1 MGYYTRRIAQAVIT
15 LIAGTFITYALY
27 RMMPGSPLDSIMAD
41 LIQQRIGQGRP
52 PDPSEI
58 AAQAERMT
66 GINPDSGIIEGF
78 LGYTSDIVLNQN
90 FGESIYYN
98 QPVFDIL
105 FRAMPWSV
113 FISVYGLLL
122 GYTATIVIGAVMAW
136 YEGTKIDSGL
146 VAYVLAMNSI
156 PYYVVAVVMLV
167 FLGYQWELLP
177 KGGKYPPTA
186 EPGFNVEFM
195 IGLVRYGA
203 MPILSSFVVGFASG
217 SLNMRGNAV
226 RVMGSDFIRSAKIRG
241 ISVNR
246 ILTRYLTRNAILPIY
261 TGMMMGIARLFSSNV
276 ITERIFQYIGLGYY
290 TFEALERQDY
300 PLMMGAFLFFTFIT
314 ILGILFADLTYGL
327 IDPRAG
333 TGSTRESF

>member
-1 MGYYTRRIAQAVIT
+1 
-15 LIAGTFITYALY
+15 
-27 RMMPGSPLDSIMAD
+27 
-41 LIQQRIGQGRP
+41 
-52 PDPSEI
+52 
-58 AAQAERMT
+58 MT
-66 GINPDSGIIEGF
+66 GINPDSGVIEGF
-78 LGYTSDIVLNQN
+78 IGYISDIVLHQD
-90 FGESIYYN
+90 FGQSIYYN
-98 QPVFDIL
+98 TDVFDIL

-136 YEGTKIDSGL
+136 YEGTRIDSGL
-146 VAYVLAMNSI
+146 VAYVLTMNSI
-156 PYYVVAVVMLV
+156 PYYVIAVVMLV

-177 KGGKYPPTA
+177 TGGRYPSDAT
-186 EPGFNVEFM
+186 PGFNIKFM
-195 IGLVRYGA
+195 VGLLQHGA

-226 RVMGSDFIRSAKIRG
+226 RIMGSDFIRSAKIRG

-246 ILTRYLTRNAILPIY
+246 ILSRYLTRNAILPIY
-261 TGMMMGIARLFSSNV
+261 TGMMLGIARLFSSNV
-276 ITERIFQYIGLGYY
+276 ITEQIFQYIGLGYY
-290 TFEALERQDY
+290 TFEALTNQDY

-333 TGSTRESF
+333 TGATRESF